1 MCVKIRII
9 FDYVTRKNENL
20 TARRKIARTRARIL
34 IQHPEQPQRNFV
46 AEADFYFVCRDE
58 TIGNVLDLREFF
70 ALAADFK
77 KVFVID
83 EKVAFFGELY

>member
-1 MCVKIRII
+1 MCGKIVRLLIFPHVK
-9 FDYVTRKNENL
+9 FF
-20 TARRKIARTRARIL
+20 L

-46 AEADFYFVCRDE
+46 DKAYFDFVCRDE

-70 ALAADFK
+70 ALATDFK

-83 EKVAFFGELY
+83 EKVAPFRKLY